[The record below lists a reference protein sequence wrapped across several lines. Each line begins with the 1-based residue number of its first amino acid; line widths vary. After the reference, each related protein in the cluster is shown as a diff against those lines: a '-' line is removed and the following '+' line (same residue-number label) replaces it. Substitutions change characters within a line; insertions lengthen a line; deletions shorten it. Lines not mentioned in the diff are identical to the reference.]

1 MEIKRGKAQL
11 IRWIVQLTAILV
23 VFVCFSF
30 LKNQNQVNQEKEIKN
45 IQNCFY
51 EQEKTLVD
59 LQKEIPNLIQDQKLF
74 SAKTISKIPLYE
86 KRGILIFIEEKDTLQ
101 FWNSNALIFDKAKLS
116 GKNEE
121 AIRFNNGWYYLVQS
135 NTASQSIFLLA
146 QLKSEYPFQNKYVKN
161 HFHSTYNT
169 KVNAEISLDKT
180 AYQIMNADNEFVF
193 SVNFSQTQEKQAL
206 IFYILL
212 GLYMLLIILISLF
225 IGESLSLITKNKK
238 IKWLSTLL
246 SVVVI
251 VLLRAISQ
259 YHHYPALLYTDDFFS
274 PLFFAGSAY
283 LPSLG
288 DLFVNSFL
296 FASCIVILY
305 RRLNFS
311 FLQKIPI
318 YIRTLLA
325 FLLLLVAII
334 LIDTFFSVFIFNS
347 TIDLGFRS
355 VFNISF
361 LSIISM
367 FAVFCIC
374 FSLLLPPFILLKIE
388 KQSPPK
394 LYILLAIS
402 FVIIL
407 SYYLI
412 ERNLI
417 LSFFLFFLYL
427 LVSLQLLIKKNV
439 QQSSFI
445 LLILLFFSL
454 FLTNRINLYIEA
466 KEQEERKM
474 RAVSLAEERDP
485 IAEYQFDEIEEKI
498 LQDDTLKSKLTNKNF
513 NEERVSEYIINQY
526 FSNYWAKYNKRITY
540 CYDTDLLLLGNE
552 KEEISCRLFFKNTIN
567 AIGIPTFNP
576 NLYFLKDGSGKNRYL
591 CQLSFFQEDSSTTNL
606 NVFIELNSILMPQR
620 LGYPELLIDEK
631 INVTSFN
638 KDYTFAKYK
647 NNELIYRYGDF
658 FYWFYLPENIS
669 TTAEYGFF
677 DIAGYNHLVYHT
689 DNNTSIV
696 VGKETENIIQKISP
710 LAYIVLI
717 FAFLLLVFVYFIK
730 APINFTR
737 LFQLTF
743 QTRIQFSI
751 AILIVISFVIIG
763 ISSIIYIY
771 QNNESKNKDIL
782 TEKTHSVLIEVEHKI
797 AESEELSE
805 IDKNYFSSL
814 LYKFSN
820 VFFSDI
826 HFFDT
831 QGNLFATSRP
841 EVFEEALLSK
851 QMNPQAYYQL
861 KELNKSFYVHEE
873 KIADMKYLSAY
884 VPFLNYK
891 GKKLGY
897 INLPYFAKQEEM
909 KMEISSYISTF
920 LNIYLMLIALA
931 IALGVFVSGYLSR
944 PLKTIQESMRRI
956 SLGRANEKIQ
966 WKKNDE
972 IGDMIKEYNR
982 MIDELDKSAKML
994 AKTEREMAW
1003 REMAKQVA
1011 HEIKNPLTPM
1021 KLNVQYIQK
1030 VWNDESI
1037 DKAEQIKK
1045 FSERLVEQIDALS
1058 DIATAFS
1065 DFAQMP
1071 QTKITNINII
1081 EVIENAVDLFQK
1093 GSSLKIKL
1101 INESNEQE
1109 IFVNA
1114 DKNQLL
1120 RVFNNLIKNAEQAM
1134 EGQKEQAIIIRI
1146 NSIEEN
1152 VFISVEDKG
1161 CGIPPEMHEKI
1172 FIPKF
1177 TTKTAGKGLGLPMI
1191 KNIINAVGGKI
1202 WFDSILDK
1210 GTTFYILM
1218 KKAETKEE

>member
-1 MEIKRGKAQL
+1 MKKQGDKMQL
-11 IRWIVQLTAILV
+11 IRWIAQLSAILV
-23 VFVCFSF
+23 IFACFF
-30 LKNQNQVNQEKEIKN
+30 LLKDQNKINEEKELQK
-45 IQNCFY
+45 IQKSFQ
-51 EQEKTLVD
+51 EQEKILFD
-59 LQKEIPNLIQDQKLF
+59 LENEIPKIIEQENIF
-74 SAKTISKIPLYE
+74 SPKTISKISLYD
-86 KRGILIFIEEKDTLQ
+86 KKGILIFIEENNELK
-101 FWNSNALIFDKAKLS
+101 FWNSNALVFDKSKLS
-116 GKNEE
+116 GKNKEL
-121 AIRFNNGWYYLVQS
+121 IRFNNGWYYLIKTKTPQ
-135 NTASQSIFLLA
+135 QKIYLLA
-146 QLKSEYPFQNKYVKN
+146 QLKSEYPFQNKYVQN
-161 HFHSTYNT
+161 HFHSSYNT
-169 KVNAEISLDKT
+169 KVNAEISPEKGF
-180 AYQIMNADNEFVF
+180 YQITNIDNDFVF
-193 SVNFSQTQEKQAL
+193 SVIFSPTQQKNQL

-212 GLYMLLIILISLF
+212 GFYLLLIIFIPLF
-225 IGESLSLITKNKK
+225 IGETLVFISKKKQLKSLSTFV
-238 IKWLSTLL
+238 
-246 SVVVI
+246 SVFFI
-251 VLLRAISQ
+251 ISIRVLSQ
-259 YHHYPALLYTDDFFS
+259 YFHYPALLYQEDFFS
-274 PLFFAGSAY
+274 PLYFAGSSC

-296 FASCIVILY
+296 LAICIVILY
-305 RRLNFS
+305 RRLNFA
-311 FLQKIPI
+311 FLQKIAI
-318 YIRTLLA
+318 HFRILIA
-325 FLLLLVAII
+325 FLLLLAAIV
-334 LIDTFFSVFIFNS
+334 LLDKFFAIFIFNS

-355 VFNISF
+355 VFKISF
-361 LSIISM
+361 LAIISM
-367 FAVFCIC
+367 LAVFCIS
-374 FSLLLPPFILLKIE
+374 FSLLLPPFIMLKME
-388 KQSPPK
+388 KQTRPK
-394 LYILLAIS
+394 VSILLAIS

-407 SYYLI
+407 AYFLV
-412 ERNLI
+412 ERNLL
-417 LSFFLFFLYL
+417 LSLFLAFLYV

-439 QQSSFI
+439 LQSSFI
-445 LLILLFFSL
+445 LLLLLFFSL
-454 FLTNRINLYIEA
+454 FLTNRINTYIDA

-498 LQDDTLKSKLTNKNF
+498 LQDDSLKSKLANKNF
-513 NEERVSEYIINQY
+513 NEAIVSEYIINNY

-540 CYDTDLLLLGNE
+540 CYETDLLLLENE
-552 KEEISCRLFFKNTIN
+552 NKEIPCYVFFQNMIN
-567 AIGIPTFNP
+567 SIGIPTFNP
-576 NLYFLKDGSGKNRYL
+576 NLYFLKDGSGKNRYF
-591 CQLSFFQEDSSTTNL
+591 CQLAFFQEDSSTTNL

-620 LGYPELLIDEK
+620 LGYPELLIDEN
-631 INVTSFN
+631 INITSFN

-658 FYWFYLPENIS
+658 FYWFYLPENIT
-669 TTAEYGFF
+669 TTAEYDFF
-677 DIAGYNHLVYHT
+677 DNAGYNHLVYHT

-696 VGKETENIIQKISP
+696 VGKETESIIQKISP
-710 LAYIVLI
+710 LAYIVII
-717 FAFLLLVFVYFIK
+717 FALLLLFFVYFIK
-730 APINFTR
+730 APINFR
-737 LFQLTF
+737 ALFELTF

-751 AILIVISFVIIG
+751 AVLIVISFIIIG

-797 AESEELSE
+797 AESDDLSE
-805 IDKNYFSSL
+805 VDKNYFSNL

-831 QGNLFATSRP
+831 KGNLFTTSRP
-841 EVFEEALLSK
+841 EVFEEALLSR
-851 QMNPQAYYQL
+851 QINPEAYFQL
-861 KELNKSFYVHEE
+861 NEQNKSFYVHEE

-931 IALGVFVSGYLSR
+931 IALGIFVSGYLSR
-944 PLKTIQESMRRI
+944 PLKTIQESMRKI

-1021 KLNVQYIQK
+1021 KLNVQYIKK

-1045 FSERLVEQIDALS
+1045 FSERLIEQIDALS

-1071 QTKITNINII
+1071 QTKISSINII

-1093 GSSLKIKL
+1093 GSSLKIQL
-1101 INESNEQE
+1101 INESKEKE
-1109 IFVNA
+1109 ILVNA
-1114 DKNQLL
+1114 DKNQML

-1134 EGQKEQAIIIRI
+1134 EGLIEQSIIIRI
-1146 NSIEEN
+1146 NSMEED

-1202 WFDSILDK
+1202 WFDSIVDK

-1218 KKAETKEE
+1218 KKSKTEEE